1 MPMARTEQVDWYDTP
16 RWYDMV
22 FDPGTRAEARF
33 VLEVSKKHGRGSPRR
48 VLEPA
53 CGSGRLVVALAREG
67 VAVEGFDL
75 NPRMLEAAR
84 AKLRR
89 RGLRA
94 GLHLGDMRAVPRG
107 PACDAAHCLVSTFKY
122 ILDED
127 GALEHLRGVAARLRE
142 GGVYALGVHVTDYA
156 RPRTSVERWTAR
168 RGATEVVCVTR
179 TFPADR
185 RARTERVRTRLTVT
199 RPGGT
204 HRQETNW
211 TFRTYS
217 VRQILGLVRA
227 SGVFDVAAT
236 YDFHHDA
243 DDPRPADDGRE
254 DVVLVLKK
262 RG

>member
-1 MPMARTEQVDWYDTP
+1 MPRTAQVDWYDTP

-33 VLEVSKKHGRGSPRR
+33 VLDASLRHGRGRPRR

-53 CGSGRLVVALAREG
+53 CGSGRLVVALARAG
-67 VAVEGFDL
+67 VEVEGFDL
-75 NPRMLEAAR
+75 NPRMLAAAR
-84 AKLRR
+84 TKLLR

-94 GLHLGDMRAVPRG
+94 RLHLGDMRSVPAG
-107 PACDAAHCLVSTFKY
+107 PLCDAAHCLVSTFKY
-122 ILDED
+122 VLDEE
-127 GALEHLRGVAARLRE
+127 GALAHLRGVARRLRP
-142 GGVYALGVHVTDYA
+142 GGVYVLGVHVTDYA
-156 RPRTSVERWTAR
+156 HPRTTFERWTER
-168 RGATEVVCVTR
+168 RGSARVVCVTR

-185 RARTERVRTRLTVT
+185 RTRAEAVRTRLTVT
-199 RPGGT
+199 SAGRT

-217 VRQILGLVRA
+217 VRQLLALVRA
-227 SGVFDVAAT
+227 SGVFDVAAS

-243 DDPRPADDGRE
+243 DNPRPVDDGRE

-262 RG
+262 RD